1 MAKQTANQQVKA
13 ALATGGNNKLTKS
26 EISNLA
32 QAGIGMDKILTVA
45 ARNSA
50 TIGQQAQSA
59 FNIDQNKQGAISYT
73 PGASPMGGVAPQP
86 GSGWAIT
93 GSQTVQTTSPS
104 SGSSKSQVP
113 TYTYM
118 APTTTRVTQAAGPY
132 NGMMDNATSE
142 GGPKA
147 PGSGDPNVTTP
158 TGNWWDSI
166 TEGING
172 VLTTITNS
180 INQNNANN
188 DLYMGDIRDLIA
200 QMGAAP
206 AQQTIAPYAVTT
218 SNNAPAQGAQM
229 TQAIS
234 RRLKNLNTSLA
245 IAPSESA
252 AAGTGLNIAV

>member
-1 MAKQTANQQVKA
+1 MPRQTASQQIRA
-13 ALATGGNNKLTKS
+13 ALATGGNNRLTRS
-26 EISNLA
+26 EISNLT

-45 ARNSA
+45 ARNNA

-73 PGASPMGGVAPQP
+73 PGASPMGGVAPKP

-104 SGSSKSQVP
+104 SGSTRGQVP

-118 APTTTRVTQAAGPY
+118 APTKVKVTQEPASGTNPAG
-132 NGMMDNATSE
+132 NGDGTNNT
-142 GGPKA
+142 
-147 PGSGDPNVTTP
+147 NVTAP

-180 INQNNANN
+180 INQNNTNN
-188 DLYMGDIRDLIA
+188 DLYMGDIRDLIT
-200 QMGAAP
+200 QMGTAP

-218 SNNAPAQGAQM
+218 TSNAPAQGAQM

>member
-1 MAKQTANQQVKA
+1 MAPNAQKKIKA

-45 ARNSA
+45 AKNNA

-59 FNIDQNKQGAISYT
+59 FSIDQNKQGAISYT
-73 PGASPMGGVAPQP
+73 PGASPMAGVAPKP

-93 GSQTVQTTSPS
+93 GSQTVQTNTVNGGDSR
-104 SGSSKSQVP
+104 GEAP

-118 APTTTRVTQAAGPY
+118 APTTTRVTRGAGPY
-132 NGMMDNATSE
+132 DGAMNNATSQ
-142 GGPKA
+142 GGPVA
-147 PGSGDPNVTTP
+147 PNAT
-158 TGNWWDSI
+158 NQ
-166 TEGING
+166 
-172 VLTTITNS
+172 TNS
-180 INQNNANN
+180 WGDSVDAGTQAMIDALNQSILDNQNNQQ
-188 DLYMGDIRDLIA
+188 LYMGMISDLMS
-200 QMGAAP
+200 QLAAVP
-206 AQQTIAPYAVTT
+206 QQAQQAAVPYAVTT
-218 SNNAPAQGAQM
+218 SANAPAQGAQM